1 MALVQ
6 TLTQVI
12 QDAVTAAGIDATVDP
27 VQATRD
33 ASHGDY
39 QWNGAFRLAKVAR
52 KAPRQIAEQVNA
64 ALADH
69 AAIRSAEVAG
79 PGFINL
85 FVDDSSL
92 GGALVEQLGSERLG
106 AAEKSGCV
114 VIDYSS
120 PNVAKRMHVGHLRST
135 VIGAALDRMHRFAG
149 HEVVADNHIGDWGT
163 QFGKLIVAWH
173 AWVDEDAFADD
184 AIGEL
189 ERIYVKFS
197 QDATDE
203 MQAQAREET
212 ARLQAGDA
220 DNRALWERFIEV
232 SMKEFDALYERLG
245 ISFDVT
251 YGESHYDAALQP
263 LVEELLASGVAE
275 VSRGAV
281 VIPFTKADGKGLGD
295 QPMLIRKADGAALY
309 GTTDLAT
316 VQLRQREWSP
326 VQVIYV
332 TDTRQQHHF
341 RQLFAAC
348 KKLGWVSD
356 DLLQHV
362 WFGLL
367 SLPEGA
373 MSSRRGNVIRLKDVL
388 DEAAK
393 RARAVVDAKSGHLP
407 EEERAAIAEAVG
419 CGAVR
424 YADLSQNPQS
434 NVTFQWDRMLSLEGN
449 TAPFLMYS
457 LARCRSIQNKGDLA
471 RELVPF
477 TPVHP
482 LEREL
487 TTTLLRFPDAFEAA
501 LGAYRP
507 NMLCDYL
514 FTLSKT
520 LNRFYAEVRVLD
532 SEGDDR
538 ITRTTLIEAT
548 ARTLE
553 TGLGLLG
560 IEALERM

>member
-6 TLTQVI
+6 TLTQLI
-12 QDAVTAAGIDATVDP
+12 QDAVTAAGIDASIDH
-27 VQATRD
+27 VQATK
-33 ASHGDY
+33 ASAHGDY

-64 ALADH
+64 LLADH
-69 AAIRSAEVAG
+69 PAIRGTEVAG

-85 FVDDSSL
+85 TLSDEFL
-92 GGALVEQLGSERLG
+92 GAALVEQLLSPRMGVSER
-106 AAEKSGCV
+106 SGCV

-135 VIGAALDRMHRFAG
+135 VIGAALDRLHRFAG

-173 AWVDEDAFADD
+173 EWVDEVAFDADP
-184 AIGEL
+184 IGEL
-189 ERIYVKFS
+189 ERIYVRFS

-203 MQAQAREET
+203 MQARAREET
-212 ARLQAGDA
+212 AKLQAGDA
-220 DNRALWERFIEV
+220 GNRALWTRFIGA
-232 SMKEFDALYERLG
+232 SMKEFDVLYDRLG

-251 YGESHYDAALQP
+251 YGESHYDAELQP
-263 LVEELLASGVAE
+263 LVEELLESGVAE
-275 VSRGAV
+275 HSRGAV
-281 VIPFTKADGKGLGD
+281 VIPFDKADGKGLGD
-295 QPMLIRKADGAALY
+295 KPMLIRKADGAALY

-316 VQLRQREWSP
+316 VRLRMREWEP
-326 VQVIYV
+326 VEIIYV

-348 KKLGWVSD
+348 KKLGWVD
-356 DLLQHV
+356 DGVLQHV

-373 MSSRRGNVIRLKDVL
+373 MSSREGNVIRLKDVL
-388 DEAAK
+388 DEAAR
-393 RARAVVDAKSGHLP
+393 RAREVVDAKSSQLS
-407 EEERAAIAEAVG
+407 EEERAAISEAIG

-434 NVTFQWDRMLSLEGN
+434 NVTFEWDRMLSLDGN

-457 LARCRSIQNKGDLA
+457 LARCRSIQNKGGLDRSLH
-471 RELVPF
+471 PF
-477 TPVHP
+477 SPRHP

-487 TTTLLRFPDAFEAA
+487 TTTLLRFPAA
-501 LGAYRP
+501 IESALSAYRP

-514 FTLSKT
+514 FGLSKT
-520 LNRFYAEVRVLD
+520 LNRFYATLRVLD

-538 ITRTTLIEAT
+538 VTRTTLIEAT
-548 ARTLE
+548 SRTLE
-553 TGLGLLG
+553 TGLDLLG
-560 IEALERM
+560 IEPLERM